1 MSRRPSILL
10 ALVVA
15 AACSGESGPTPPE
28 GVGRIDVS
36 PATATVVQGTTQS
49 LSAVVRDAGGNVIP
63 GRTVTWSSSTP
74 TIASV
79 SGTGVVTGV
88 NPGGPTTITASSEG
102 LSGSATITV
111 TAPVVASLDLDP
123 SSVTLTVGATRQI
136 MATPRNAAGEAVP
149 VNVTTWSTNNDRV
162 ATVTSSGLVRAVG
175 AGGPVTI
182 TAFAG
187 NVSKS
192 ATVTVTP

>member
-15 AACSGESGPTPPE
+15 AGCSGETGTTPPE
-28 GVGRIDVS
+28 GVGRVDVS
-36 PATATVVQGTTQS
+36 PHSATVVQGTTQS
-49 LSAVVRDAGGNVIP
+49 LSAVVRDAGGNVLS
-63 GRTVTWSSSTP
+63 GRSVTWSSSRPST
-74 TIASV
+74 ASV
-79 SGTGVVTGV
+79 SATGVVTGV
-88 NPGGPTTITASSEG
+88 NPGGPTTIMASSEG

-111 TAPVVASLDLDP
+111 TAPVVASLDLDVA
-123 SSVTLTVGATRQI
+123 SITLAVGATRQLV
-136 MATPRNAAGEAVP
+136 ATPRNAAGEAVP

-162 ATVTSSGLVRAVG
+162 ATVTSGGLVRAVG
-175 AGGPVTI
+175 AGGPATI

-187 NVSKS
+187 TVSKS